1 MLKSLYIKNYALFE
15 ECHIGFPS
23 GLNIL
28 TGETGAGKSLLVGA
42 LGLIMGK
49 RADSSAVF
57 FPDTKCVVEAAFG
70 DFSRQ
75 LHKKLE
81 SYEDFDF
88 EDGQLIIRREI
99 SPSGKSRAFINDT
112 PASLQLVKEISNMLV
127 DLHGQHENQSLL
139 LPDQQMRVLDAFVG
153 NQKLLTRFSKKLTGL
168 KEIQAEIRQLAQKE
182 KEARTQQDFLDFQ
195 LTELREAN
203 LQADEEEQL
212 EQELNLLQNS
222 EEIRDA
228 LAFAC
233 ETLYNREELSVHQQ
247 LSEVVGQLEKFSN
260 VGEEYKKQ
268 LEQLVESREL
278 IKESAFALQN
288 MLDAVDSDPARLA
301 FIEERLAVYHNL
313 KLKYKLRTGAELVAH
328 YELLAEQSDE
338 FASLEGRIAELR
350 AQEVEKKQKVL
361 ELGLELEERREK
373 GRKPLEKQINDLLA
387 EVGFKEAQLMMQ
399 IERTYQ
405 DGGELELEGKGI
417 RAASNGINKVTFLIR
432 TNPGLPMGPLSQ
444 IASGGEIS
452 RVMLAIKSALAD
464 RLEFPVLIFDE
475 IDTGISGEIANK
487 VGRVMHKLAERFQ
500 IISITHLPQIAS
512 KGHDHFMIL
521 KDVQNG
527 RTVSSVKK
535 LGLDERI
542 YQLARMISG
551 DDPSESA
558 IKNALEMIG

>member
-1 MLKSLYIKNYALFE
+1 MLKNLYIKNYALFE
-15 ECHIGFPS
+15 ECHVNFPG

-57 FPDTKCVVEAAFG
+57 FPDTKCVVEATFG
-70 DFSRQ
+70 NFSRQ

-88 EDGQLIIRREI
+88 EDAQLIIRREI
-99 SPSGKSRAFINDT
+99 SPNGKSRAFINDT
-112 PASLQLVKEISNMLV
+112 PASLHLVKEISNMLV

-139 LPDQQMRVLDAFVG
+139 LPDQQMAVLDAFVG
-153 NQKLLTRFSKKLTGL
+153 NQKPLQKFSQKLAEL
-168 KEIQAEIRQLAQKE
+168 KEVQAEIRLLGKKE
-182 KEARTQQDFLDFQ
+182 KEARHQQDFLDFQ
-195 LTELREAN
+195 LEELKEAN
-203 LQADEEEQL
+203 LQAEEEEQL

-222 EEIRDA
+222 AEIRDA
-228 LAFAC
+228 LSFTC
-233 ETLYNREELSVHQQ
+233 ETLYNKEEHSAHEQV
-247 LSEVVGQLEKFSN
+247 SEVVAQLEKFSN
-260 VGEEYKKQ
+260 VGEEYKKHV
-268 LEQLVESREL
+268 EQLIESREV
-278 IKESAFALQN
+278 IKETSFALQN
-288 MLDAVDSDPARLA
+288 MLDVVDSDPARLS

-328 YELLAEQSDE
+328 YKTLSEQSDE

-350 AQEVEKKQKVL
+350 GQEIDRKAKVL
-361 ELGLELEERREK
+361 ALGLALEDSREK
-373 GRKPLEKQINDLLA
+373 GRKPLEKQINDLLT
-387 EVGFKEAQLMMQ
+387 EVGFKDAELMMK
-399 IERTYQ
+399 IERNYQ
-405 DGGELELEGKGI
+405 ESGELELEGQSL
-417 RAASNGINKVTFLIR
+417 RTTSNGINKIAFMIR
-432 TNPGLPMGPLSQ
+432 TNPGLPMGSLSQ

-487 VGRVMHKLAERFQ
+487 VGRVMQKLAERFQ

-512 KGHDHFMIL
+512 KGNEHFMIL
-521 KDVQNG
+521 KEIEKG
-527 RTVSSVKK
+527 RTISSVRK

-542 YQLARMISG
+542 YQLARMING

>member
-15 ECHIGFPS
+15 ECQISFPG

-57 FPDTKCVVEAAFG
+57 FPDTKCVVEAGFG
-70 DFSRQ
+70 DFSRSLQ
-75 LHKKLE
+75 KKLE
-81 SYEDFDF
+81 SYEEFDFD
-88 EDGQLIIRREI
+88 DPDLIIRREI

-112 PASLQLVKEISNMLV
+112 PASLQLVREISNMLV

-139 LPDQQMRVLDAFVG
+139 MPDQQMAVLDAFVG
-153 NQKLLTRFSKKLTGL
+153 NQKLLGKFGKKLSGL
-168 KEIQAEIRQLAQKE
+168 KEIQSEIRKLESRE
-182 KEARTQQDFLDFQ
+182 KEARDKQDFLDFQ
-195 LTELREAN
+195 IQELQEAN
-203 LQADEEEQL
+203 LQAEEEEAL

-247 LSEVVGQLEKFSN
+247 VSEVVGQLEKFSD
-260 VGEEYKKQ
+260 VGEEYKRQ
-268 LEQLVESREL
+268 VEQLIESREL
-278 IKESAFALQN
+278 LKETSFALQN
-288 MLDAVDSDPARLA
+288 MLDSVDSDPARLS
-301 FIEERLAVYHNL
+301 FIEERLAIYHNL
-313 KLKYKLRTGAELVAH
+313 KLKYKLRSGAELVKL
-328 YELLAEQSDE
+328 YEDLVEQSDD
-338 FASLEGRIAELR
+338 FASLEGRIAELKGLE
-350 AQEVEKKQKVL
+350 AEKKEKVL
-361 ELGLELEERREK
+361 SIGLELENSREH
-373 GRKPLEKQINDLLA
+373 GRKALEKQINSLLK
-387 EVGFKEAQLMMQ
+387 EVGFKEASLMMN

-405 DGGELELEGKGI
+405 ENGELELEGKKL
-417 RAASNGINKVTFLIR
+417 RASQNGINKVTFLIR
-432 TNPGLPMGPLSQ
+432 TNPGLPVGPLSQ

-487 VGRVMHKLAERFQ
+487 VGRVMQQLADRFQ

-512 KGHDHFMIL
+512 KGHDHFMIH
-521 KDVQNG
+521 KEIKKG
-527 RTVSSVKK
+527 RTISSVKK

>member
-1 MLKSLYIKNYALFE
+1 MLKNLYIKNYALFE
-15 ECHIGFPS
+15 ECQVNFPS

-57 FPDTKCVVEAAFG
+57 FPDTKCIVEAGFG
-70 DFSRQ
+70 NFSRS

-81 SYEDFDF
+81 SYEEFDF

-139 LPDQQMRVLDAFVG
+139 LPDQQMAVLDAFVG
-153 NQKLLTRFSKKLTGL
+153 NQKSLSKFGKKLINL
-168 KEIQAEIRQLAQKE
+168 KETQAEIRQLEKKE
-182 KEARTQQDFLDFQ
+182 QDARNRQDFLDFQ
-195 LTELREAN
+195 IEELKEAN
-203 LQADEEEQL
+203 LQAEEEEQL

-228 LAFAC
+228 LSFAC

-247 LSEVVGQLEKFSN
+247 VSEVLGQLEKFSN

-268 LEQLVESREL
+268 VEQLIESREI
-278 IKESAFALQN
+278 IKETSFSLQN
-288 MLDAVDSDPARLA
+288 MLDAVDSDPARLS
-301 FIEERLAVYHNL
+301 FIEERLAVYHGL
-313 KLKYKLRTGAELVAH
+313 KLKYKLRSGSELVEL
-328 YELLAEQSDE
+328 YEKLCEQADD
-338 FASLEGRIAELR
+338 FASLEGRIAELKG
-350 AQEVEKKQKVL
+350 QEVERKAKVL
-361 ELGLELEERREK
+361 SLGLELEESREK
-373 GRKPLEKQINDLLA
+373 GRKALEKQINDLLA
-387 EVGFKEAQLMMQ
+387 EVGFKDAQLMMK
-399 IERTYQ
+399 IDRNYQ
-405 DGGELELEGKGI
+405 ENGELELEGKSL
-417 RAASNGINKVTFLIR
+417 RASSNGINKVTFLIR
-432 TNPGLPMGPLSQ
+432 TNPGLPMGSLSQ

-521 KDVQNG
+521 KEVKKG

>member
-1 MLKSLYIKNYALFE
+1 MLKALYIKNYALFE
-15 ECHIGFPS
+15 ACQINFPS

-57 FPDTKCVVEAAFG
+57 FPDTKCIVEATFG
-70 DFSRQ
+70 DFSRALQ
-75 LHKKLE
+75 KKLE

-88 EDGQLIIRREI
+88 DESQLIIRREI
-99 SPSGKSRAFINDT
+99 TPSGKSRAFINDT

-139 LPDQQMRVLDAFVG
+139 QPDQQLAVLDAYAQ
-153 NQKLLTRFSKKLTGL
+153 NQHLLSDCEKAWDKLRITRAEIQKLVQQESQA
-168 KEIQAEIRQLAQKE
+168 KER
-182 KEARTQQDFLDFQ
+182 QDFLNFQ
-195 LTELREAN
+195 VEELTLAN
-203 LQADEEEQL
+203 LEAEEEEQL

-233 ETLYNREELSVHQQ
+233 ESLYNREEQSVHQQ
-247 LSEVVGQLEKFSN
+247 MSDVLAQLQKFEE

-268 LEQLVESREL
+268 VEQLVESREL
-278 IKESAFALQN
+278 IKEASFTLQN
-288 MLDAVDSDPARLA
+288 MLDTVDSDPERLA
-301 FIEERLAVYHNL
+301 FIEERLAVYHQL
-313 KLKYKLRTGAELVAH
+313 KLKYKLRSGAELV
-328 YELLAEQSDE
+328 ELLKKLTDQADD
-338 FASLEGRIAELR
+338 FASLELRIADLR
-350 AQEVEKKQKVL
+350 KSAETQQAALL
-361 ELGLELEERREK
+361 EIGLQLEEKRELAK
-373 GRKPLEKQINDLLA
+373 IALEHHINRLLT
-387 EVGFKEAQLMMQ
+387 EVGFKEAELQVQ
-399 IERTYQ
+399 IDRNFQEN
-405 DGGELELEGKGI
+405 GELEHEGKKIKGS
-417 RAASNGINKVTFLIR
+417 RTGFNKATFLIR
-432 TNPGLPMGPLSQ
+432 TNPGLPVGPLSQ

-464 RLEFPVLIFDE
+464 RLDFPVLIFDE
-475 IDTGISGEIANK
+475 IDTGISGEIAKK
-487 VGRVMHKLAERFQ
+487 VGNVMQKLAERFQ

-512 KGHDHFMIL
+512 KGREHFMIH
-521 KDVQNG
+521 KEIENG
-527 RTVSSVKK
+527 RTISSVRR
-535 LGLDERI
+535 LGLDERV

>member
-1 MLKSLYIKNYALFE
+1 MLKNLYIKNYALFE
-15 ECHIGFPS
+15 ECQVTFPG

-57 FPDTKCVVEAAFG
+57 FPDTKCIVEAGFG
-70 DFSRQ
+70 DFSRN

-139 LPDQQMRVLDAFVG
+139 LPDQQMAVLDAFVG
-153 NQKLLTRFSKKLTGL
+153 NQKLLSKFSKKLAGL
-168 KEIQAEIRQLAQKE
+168 KETQAEIRQLERKESEAQN
-182 KEARTQQDFLDFQ
+182 RQDFLDFQ
-195 LTELREAN
+195 IEELKEAN
-203 LQADEEEQL
+203 LQVEEEEQL

-247 LSEVVGQLEKFSN
+247 VSEVVGQLEKFSN
-260 VGEEYKKQ
+260 VGEEYKNYV
-268 LEQLVESREL
+268 EQLIESREL
-278 IKESAFALQN
+278 LKETSFALQN
-288 MLDAVDSDPARLA
+288 MLDAVDSDPERLS
-301 FIEERLAVYHNL
+301 FIEERLAIYHNL
-313 KLKYKLRTGAELVAH
+313 KLKYKLRSGAELVEL
-328 YELLAEQSDE
+328 YEKLCEQADE
-338 FASLEGRIAELR
+338 FASLEGRITELR
-350 AQEVEKKQKVL
+350 KLEVEQKENVMA
-361 ELGLELEERREK
+361 LGLELEESREK
-373 GRKPLEKQINDLLA
+373 GRHALEEQINNLLT
-387 EVGFKEAQLMMQ
+387 EVGFNEARLMMK
-399 IERTYQ
+399 IERNFQ
-405 DGGELELEGKGI
+405 ENGDLEIEGKHI
-417 RAASNGINKVTFLIR
+417 RATSSGINKVTFLIR

-487 VGRVMHKLAERFQ
+487 VGRVMQQLAERFQ

-521 KDVQNG
+521 KEVNNG
-527 RTVSSVKK
+527 RTISSVRK